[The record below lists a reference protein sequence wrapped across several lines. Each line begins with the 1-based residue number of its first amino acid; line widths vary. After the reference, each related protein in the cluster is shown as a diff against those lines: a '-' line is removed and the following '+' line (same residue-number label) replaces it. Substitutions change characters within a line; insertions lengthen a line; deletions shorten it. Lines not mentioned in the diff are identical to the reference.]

1 MKKRKVASSQSKK
14 TKRATPR
21 SRSENKEGSNQ
32 QKSNELPKFSFL
44 ISLIDDI
51 ELELRS
57 HLESENEP
65 NDEFREDFIDL
76 EIILLEL
83 EIILIKILW
92 LLYPNRYYGYVR
104 ALKNANRISNCVFAL
119 TDLLEAGEINFYL
132 GFLDISNLQ
141 INSHVIKR
149 YNSVKIE
156 LKKLVKNTKRKER
169 KLELLSD
176 KLSKIGR
183 DFADFWDQS
192 KYQKHL
198 SEIVIEEFGLEN
210 PRNIMWYFELTCQ
223 FYEYVIPPSE
233 TLAEDRIELISALHT
248 QLEIKDDEDREVA
261 ARMIDEIVGF
271 GFESL
276 AEEDDEDYLNKSDY
290 DPEFEHFVTHL
301 EADEDQEAEMELIK
315 SHPEN
320 YSCFFVIIA
329 SGVESMLAI
338 SLFIRPLNLEA
349 ASTNP
354 TSVQPFEAFLISWEE
369 FDNAF
374 IAGNADWQ
382 NYSKA
387 KLNKVMEHASGHAV
401 VNAIEY
407 ITEIL
412 SELKVTNVTFTMTKR
427 VLVDFDEL
435 GTKST
440 SQFPKKFRLTLGEI
454 LKDKIIKEITQLGH
468 ETTYVDMNEEEYL
481 EKHDFSDPG
490 STYR

>member
-21 SRSENKEGSNQ
+21 SRREYKEGSNQ

-57 HLESENEP
+57 HLESENKQNEL
-65 NDEFREDFIDL
+65 NDEFREDSIDF
-76 EIILLEL
+76 EIILLEV

-119 TDLLEAGEINFYL
+119 ADLLEAGEINFYL
-132 GFLDISNLQ
+132 EFLDISNVQ
-141 INSHVIKR
+141 INSHFIKH
-149 YNSVKIE
+149 YNSVKIA

-176 KLSKIGR
+176 KLNKIGR

-198 SEIVIEEFGLEN
+198 SESVIEEFGLEN

-248 QLEIKDDEDREVA
+248 HLEIKDDEDREVA

-276 AEEDDEDYLNKSDY
+276 AEEVDEDYLNKSDY
-290 DPEFEHFVTHL
+290 DPEFEHFVTRL

-329 SGVESMLAI
+329 
-338 SLFIRPLNLEA
+338 
-349 ASTNP
+349 
-354 TSVQPFEAFLISWEE
+354 
-369 FDNAF
+369 
-374 IAGNADWQ
+374 
-382 NYSKA
+382 
-387 KLNKVMEHASGHAV
+387 
-401 VNAIEY
+401 
-407 ITEIL
+407 
-412 SELKVTNVTFTMTKR
+412 
-427 VLVDFDEL
+427 
-435 GTKST
+435 
-440 SQFPKKFRLTLGEI
+440 
-454 LKDKIIKEITQLGH
+454 
-468 ETTYVDMNEEEYL
+468 
-481 EKHDFSDPG
+481 
-490 STYR
+490 